1 MGWGEGLLTSPRE
14 PWEKEKATRA
24 SSIEEAAWAATPI
37 AVSAQQQLVGMD
49 SEPLTYEV
57 PVDNKNEVFLKRLLA
72 AFEVEAREHIRAM
85 SSGLIALENAPVM
98 EQRLEIIE
106 AIFREA
112 HSLKGAARAVNLAE
126 IEAICQALESIFAA
140 LTRQEMAVSTELCD
154 VLHQALDS
162 LGTLLVATEAGLTAA
177 EKSRVGTLVQRLGG
191 LPQVVIGGAQESE
204 VRDQALSLNPAP
216 PSLVPISP
224 SPALLDTVRISTAK
238 LDALLL
244 QAEELLSA
252 KLTASQRAA
261 ELRELSTTLTAW
273 HTERA
278 KIHPAVS
285 AMQQSLASADKRH
298 DRARPSARLEHSTA
312 WMRQLLE
319 FLAYHDG
326 SLKAL
331 DGKLATLA
339 KAAEQDQR
347 GLSRMVNDLLVE
359 MKKVSMLPFAS
370 LLEIVPK
377 LVRDLARD
385 GGKEVEV
392 VIRGGDIE
400 IDRRILE
407 EMKDPLIQVVRNCI
421 DHGIEVPQERERKH
435 KPRHGTMTIAIA
447 QQNGSKVELL
457 IADDGMGIDV
467 ARVRFAA
474 QKLGLITPAEADTLD
489 EAEALALVFHSG
501 VSTSPMI
508 TDISGRGLGLAIVR
522 EKVEKLGGSV
532 ALDTAPDVG
541 TTFRMALPLTI
552 ATFRGVL
559 VRVAEHLYVLPTAYV
574 ERVLRVHRADIKT
587 VENRETL
594 QLDAQ
599 VVSLVRLAEVLEW
612 SSPRLRGAAVD
623 SQPAVVL
630 AAAEQRM
637 AFLVDAVLNEQEVL
651 VKRLGPQLLRVR
663 NIVGATILGTGQVVP
678 VLNVLDVLK
687 SAVQASAAAVRS
699 PDAPMEPEAAPRKCV
714 LVVEDSITAR
724 MLLTDLLEAAGY
736 QVKTAVDGVDGLAQL
751 RGGGVDLVVSDVDM
765 PRMNGFD
772 LTMKIRGDKQCAEVP
787 VVLVTALASH
797 ADRER
802 GIEVGANAYLVKS
815 SFDQSALLEVIRRL
829 V

>member
-1 MGWGEGLLTSPRE
+1 
-14 PWEKEKATRA
+14 
-24 SSIEEAAWAATPI
+24 
-37 AVSAQQQLVGMD
+37 MD
-49 SEPLTYEV
+49 KM
-57 PVDNKNEVFLKRLLA
+57 DQDFLKRLLST
-72 AFEVEAREHIRAM
+72 FDVEAREHIRAM
-85 SSGLIALENAPVM
+85 SSGLIALENASAIG
-98 EQRLEIIE
+98 QRSEIIE

-112 HSLKGAARAVNLAE
+112 HSLKGAARAVNMAE

-140 LTRQEMAVSTELCD
+140 LKRQEIAVSTELCD
-154 VLHQALDS
+154 VLHQTLDS
-162 LGTLLVATEAGLTAA
+162 LGTLLAAAEAGPTAA
-177 EKSRVGTLVQRLGG
+177 EKSRIRTLLQRLEG
-191 LPQVVIGGAQESE
+191 LPKAVVVGAQGSE
-204 VRDQALSLNPAP
+204 VREQALSLDPAS
-216 PSLVPISP
+216 PSLVSISP
-224 SPALLDTVRISTAK
+224 SPALVETVRISTAK

-252 KLTASQRAA
+252 KLTASQRVA
-261 ELRELSTTLTAW
+261 ELRELTTTLTAW

-285 AMQQSLASADKRH
+285 AMHRSLERADKRNGQA
-298 DRARPSARLEHSTA
+298 RASDGLEQSTA
-312 WMRQLLE
+312 RMRQLLE
-319 FLAYHDG
+319 FLAWHDG
-326 SLKAL
+326 YLKAL
-331 DGKLATLA
+331 DSKLATLA

-347 GLSRMVNDLLVE
+347 GLGRMVDDLLEE

-421 DHGIEVPQERERKH
+421 DHGIEAPQERERQH

-457 IADDGMGIDV
+457 VSDDGMGIDV
-467 ARVRFAA
+467 ARVKSAA
-474 QKLGLITPAEADTLD
+474 QKLGLVTPEDADTLD
-489 EAEALALVFHSG
+489 ESEALGLVFHSG

-532 ALDTAPDVG
+532 SLDTTPDVG
-541 TTFRMALPLTI
+541 TTFRMVLPLTI
-552 ATFRGVL
+552 ATLRGVL
-559 VRVAEHLYVLPTAYV
+559 VRVAEHLFVLPTTYV
-574 ERVLRVHRADIKT
+574 ERVLRVNQADIKT

-599 VVSLVRLAEVLEW
+599 AVSLVRLAEVLEL
-612 SSPRLRGAAVD
+612 SRQRVPGAAVD

-630 AAAEQRM
+630 AATEQRI
-637 AFLVDAVLNEQEVL
+637 AFLVDAVLDEQEVL

-663 NIVGATILGTGQVVP
+663 NIAGATVLGTGQVVP

-687 SAVQASAAAVRS
+687 SAVRASAAAVRP
-699 PDAPMEPEAAPRKCV
+699 PDTRMEPEAATRKSV

-724 MLLTDLLEAAGY
+724 MLLKNLLEAAGY
-736 QVKTAVDGVDGLAQL
+736 HVRTAVDGIDGLTQL
-751 RGGGVDLVVSDVDM
+751 RSGAVDIVVSDVDM

-772 LTMKIRGDKQCAEVP
+772 LTTKIRGDKQFADVP
-787 VVLVTALASH
+787 VVLVTALESR

-802 GIEVGANAYLVKS
+802 GMEVGANAYLVKS
-815 SFDQSALLEVIRRL
+815 SFDQSNLLEVLHRL